1 MTNVYTLMKSIIKS
15 KKKSADYC
23 YGKIN
28 TFYAVDALTEEQY
41 MELKELIQELYG
53 E

>member
-23 YGKIN
+23 YDKIN
-28 TFYAVDALTEEQY
+28 TFYAVGALTEEQY
-41 MELKELIQELYG
+41 TELAALILELYG